1 MEISSDQLPYYIAA
15 VSFALGLTAIILY
28 VRALSLK
35 KNNEAMSAEMSTKS
49 VSVLV
54 EELEKEKL
62 SVSEKLQNG
71 DAVNSLLLQAYAKA
85 ESQVSQIKAGLPPP
99 NFKIDDD
106 ESLKSAIR
114 EIRGKQYEL
123 IKSQRATSSM
133 SEWEWFGS
141 KSDGQKLIKTYNK
154 LMISAFN
161 AEFDMARNK
170 MRHSS
175 YDAAINKL
183 RDSMKALE
191 KLAETVNVMIS
202 SKYLSMKEEE
212 LKIWHADLVRKHEEK
227 EARKKQKAILRE
239 QNKTLGRSSGDDD
252 DDDDEEEDEIENQL
266 EICLLDLQ
274 MARELAKQ
282 IAGDDL
288 ANLELKIEKIEE
300 EKRKLEAKFERATSQ
315 AQITRA
321 GYIYVISNIGSFGE
335 GVCKIGMTRRLEPM
349 DRVVE
354 LGDASVPYRFDVHTL
369 AFVDDAPRLEKA
381 MHKVFSS
388 KRVNK
393 ENHRKEFFFVSPEE
407 AKVVM
412 DNIGIKS
419 SWYFEC
425 DAREYRESELMRE
438 AMFGERR
445 SRRTGSG
452 DLPEAI

>member
-1 MEISSDQLPYYIAA
+1 MEISIDQLPYFIAA
-15 VSFALGLTAIILY
+15 ISFILGISALILFA
-28 VRALSLK
+28 RALSLK
-35 KNNEAMSAEMSTKS
+35 KSISTMSAEMAKTP

-62 SVSEKLQNG
+62 SISEKLRSGN
-71 DAVNSLLLQAYAKA
+71 AVYSKLLEAYANA
-85 ESQVSQIKAGLPPP
+85 EAEVSQIKAGLSPP

-106 ESLKSAIR
+106 ENLKSAIR
-114 EIRGKQYEL
+114 EIRGKQHEL
-123 IKSQRATSSM
+123 ITSQRATDSM
-133 SEWEWFGS
+133 SNWEWFGS

-161 AEFDMARNK
+161 AEFDMARDK
-170 MRHSS
+170 MRHGS

-183 RDSMKALE
+183 RASTNALE

-202 SKYLSMKEEE
+202 SEYLSTKEEE
-212 LKIWHADLVRKHEEK
+212 LRIWHADLVRKHEEN

-239 QNKTLGRSSGDDD
+239 QNKNLGRTSDDD
-252 DDDDEEEDEIENQL
+252 EEEEDEIENQL
-266 EICLLDLQ
+266 ATCSRELEK
-274 MARELAKQ
+274 ARELAKQ
-282 IAGDDL
+282 IAGNEL
-288 ANLELKIEKIEE
+288 AKLESEIEKIEE
-300 EKRKLEAKFERATSQ
+300 EKRKLEDKFERATSQ

-354 LGDASVPYRFDVHTL
+354 LGDASVPFRFDVHTL

-381 MHKVFSS
+381 IHEVFSS

-393 ENHRKEFFFVSPEE
+393 ENYRKEFFFVFPEE
-407 AKVVM
+407 VKAAM

-419 SWYFEC
+419 SWYYEC
-425 DAREYRESELMRE
+425 DAREYRESELMRD
-438 AMFGERR
+438 AMYGERR
-445 SRRTGSG
+445 SRKAASIE
-452 DLPEAI
+452 LPEAI

>member
-1 MEISSDQLPYYIAA
+1 METSSDQILYFIAA
-15 VSFALGLTAIILY
+15 ISFALGISAILLY
-28 VRALSLK
+28 ARTLSLK
-35 KNNEAMSAEMSTKS
+35 KNIDTMSEEMSKKP

-54 EELEKEKL
+54 EELEKKKL
-62 SVSEKLQNG
+62 SVLEKLQNG
-71 DAVNSLLLQAYAKA
+71 NTVLSKLLQAYAKA
-85 ESQVSQIKAGLPPP
+85 EAQVSQIKAGLSPP

-106 ESLKSAIR
+106 ESLKSAVR
-114 EIRGKQYEL
+114 EIRGKQHEL
-123 IKSQRATSSM
+123 ITSQRATSSM
-133 SEWEWFGS
+133 TNWEWFGS

-161 AEFDMARNK
+161 AEFDMARDK

-175 YDAAINKL
+175 YDAAIKKL
-183 RDSMKALE
+183 RASIKALE

-202 SKYLSMKEEE
+202 SEYLSTKEEE
-212 LKIWHADLVRKHEEK
+212 LKIWHADLARKHEEK

-239 QNKTLGRSSGDDD
+239 QNKTLGRSSDDD
-252 DDDDEEEDEIENQL
+252 DDDDEEDEIENQL
-266 EICLLDLQ
+266 ATCSAELEK
-274 MARELAKQ
+274 ARELAKQ

-288 ANLELKIEKIEE
+288 AMLELKIEKIEE

-381 MHKVFSS
+381 IHKVFSP

-393 ENHRKEFFFVSPEE
+393 ENHRKEFFLVSPEE
-407 AKVVM
+407 VKAVM

-419 SWYFEC
+419 SWYYEC

-445 SRRTGSG
+445 SHSAASIE
-452 DLPEAI
+452 LPEAI